1 LLQPR
6 TPEDGLDPAEKKR
19 RAQEL
24 ERLAAERDSFVY
36 GRPHLKVMPSLLAT
50 GDMGVGLNANDY
62 YRSVNVCE
70 ACFHKY
76 ENIDQFRERVHYM
89 LMEDIQRESDRKAKE
104 DEAKARHLRDKTAK
118 HCILNA
124 WCVLGIGHSGACS
137 DKEPC

>member
-1 LLQPR
+1 M
-6 TPEDGLDPAEKKR
+6 
-19 RAQEL
+19 
-24 ERLAAERDSFVY
+24 Y

-89 LMEDIQRESDRKAKE
+89 LMEDIQRENDRKAKE

-137 DKEPC
+137 DKEASYVCSCGCASPPDVCTAGRCQQGTHRHV